1 MPTTADAAK
10 RVTVIVPSYDPDEKL
25 GSVIRDLEDSGF
37 DDIILVNDGSHENC
51 LKYFPSPADHPA
63 LTLLTHEVN
72 RGKGAALKTAFEWF
86 LKNRPGREG
95 VVTADGD
102 AQHRVCDI
110 LGCAE
115 DMLASGELVLG
126 VRDFSRPDVPPRSR
140 MGNRITSTVF
150 LVLCG
155 LRVSDTQTGLRAFP
169 AATLPDLCRVSGDRY
184 EYETNMLLALKGFG
198 IKYRERKIETVYIEE
213 NQTSH
218 FRPVRDSLR
227 IYALILKFLLSSGA
241 ATIIDLL
248 LFYLLYKFLPLTGFK
263 VAWLTLEATVA
274 ARICSSLVNFAI
286 NRGVVFKSDGN
297 IWLSLL
303 KYYAV
308 AIPIMLC
315 SAGGVTLIGY
325 LLGANAPIGRTI
337 FKMIVDTLLY
347 FVGFRLQREWVF
359 DQRSQV
365 RR

>member
-1 MPTTADAAK
+1 MSTLSDAAK

-25 GSVIRDLEDSGF
+25 ERVICDLEDAGF
-37 DDIILVNDGSHENC
+37 DDIILINDGSRREC
-51 LKYFPSPADHPA
+51 IKYFPSPSEHPT

-86 LKNRPGREG
+86 LKNRPEREG

-102 AQHRVCDI
+102 AQHRACDI

-115 DMLASGELVLG
+115 DMLATGELTLG
-126 VRDFSRPDVPPRSR
+126 VRDFNAPDVPPRSR
-140 MGNRITSTVF
+140 SGNRITSAVF

-155 LRVSDTQTGLRAFP
+155 LRVSDTQTGLRAIP
-169 AATLPDLCRVSGDRY
+169 TAALDDLCRVGGDRY

-198 IKYRERKIETVYIEE
+198 IKYRERKIQTVYIEE
-213 NQTSH
+213 NKTSH

-227 IYALILKFLLSSGA
+227 IYALIIKFLLSSGA
-241 ATIIDLL
+241 ATVIDLL
-248 LFYLLYKFLPLTGFK
+248 LFYLIYKFLPHTDAK
-263 VAWLTLEATVA
+263 ITWLTLEATIA
-274 ARICSSLVNFAI
+274 ARVCSSLVNFAV
-286 NRGVVFKSDGN
+286 NRGVVFKNDGN
-297 IWLSLL
+297 IWLTLL

-308 AIPIMLC
+308 ALPIMLC
-315 SAGGVTLIGY
+315 SAGGVTL
-325 LLGANAPIGRTI
+325 LGHIFSAAAPMLRTV

-359 DQRSQV
+359 KQPSRT